1 MAGNM
6 KHVIN
11 MANSIVGVSIL
22 SMPFC
27 FREAGLLLGVVVV
40 LLSAAITKRTCMF
53 LIRSAIMAR
62 RRSYEFL
69 AFHVFGV
76 SGKLFVELCMILF
89 LIGISISF
97 HVVMGD
103 LAPAIV
109 ARAMN
114 LDNSPSLRCTM
125 LVGIGLL
132 VVLPLCLLRKLDS
145 LASMSACSII
155 FYFFLVTV
163 IIWHAFPKLMD
174 GSWYQMAELWRPA
187 GALQVLP
194 ICMLGLSCQSN
205 VFEIYDSVPDPD
217 VPKMRSVVNQA
228 LNLCSA
234 LYISVGFFGYIA
246 FVDQDMSGNLIL
258 NFPASELTEG
268 IKIFF
273 TVSLAISFP
282 LMIFPCRTSI
292 NSLLYRRSNPS
303 SYDLVGNYM
312 PESRFKGI
320 TIAILSI
327 SLVIGILI
335 PNIEFVLGLL
345 GSTMGVLI
353 ALILPSLLF
362 IKVNTKASAE
372 RFLAQFIM
380 LMGLLLLVL
389 GTYLNLAHIHQVQVE
404 QIREA
409 PDLSPDLTKNNIHL
423 PNLPKIEEKV
433 SEVIKEPV
441 HGDSATRREPVAPE
455 PPPDDV
461 KEPPAHSKE
470 TEDKAAVEVVV
481 KEDSKGEVK
490 AKVRAGKEKEETLHP
505 DAIKKEE
512 NEGREENEGVEQKQ
526 AELLEKIEVQHK
538 EQQQILAEQKQIL
551 QELKDQKAKQE
562 QEQKRQEE
570 ESKPAIAVVQPV
582 GGPDVNGLAGMVR
595 DETVGKVALGNLA
608 SGGNV
613 KMLNTE
619 DLNGLGYQNGV
630 PIVQQKQQQQQVS
643 VVPDQPVV
651 PPLQQQV
658 IKTVPGQSVPVPG
671 QGLPLQAVPGPV
683 AQVAPGPIP
692 QAVPGPVHQAVPG
705 PVPQVAPGPVPQ
717 AVPGPVHQ
725 AVPGPGPVA
734 QAVPGPVAQV
744 APDQV
749 PQAVPGQ
756 VPQAVPGPVAQAVPG
771 PVAQVAPDQVP
782 QAVPGQVHQAVPG
795 PVAQVVPGPV
805 AQAVPGQVPQ
815 AIPGQVPQAVP
826 GQVPQ
831 AVPGQV
837 PQAVPGPVPQ
847 AVPGQVPQAVP
858 GPVAQVVQGQAGQ
871 IVLGQANQFVSGQ
884 VAQIAQNQVGQV
896 PPQAGPV
903 IPAQAAPVIPVQPV
917 QALPVHGGPAEAQ
930 ALPLASVQ
938 YLPGAVQGL
947 SGQGNI
953 VASPAEVR
961 VSQQAPLNPLPN
973 YPSAGRQADQGHKAP
988 PSDINHQQY
997 KTLKEHQNQPLEK
1010 ANQPKK
1016 SASQGQQVAG
1026 DIPQQSKDR
1035 RVSPTVEN
1043 KQRDK
1048 KQSNKN
1054 TVVKKKAKHDEERRK
1069 REAGEELIPPED
1081 TNLKIGIGV
1090 NPEKNPDLQNK
1101 DFIEVEFADIEVPKL
1116 ESPKLDLQ
1124 RVESPIVDVP
1134 NSNLLNKDISKAEG
1148 QDVAYDTRHLLW
1160 TGRSRRKKRRND
1172 RGRDDYYWDET

>member
-1 MAGNM
+1 M

-125 LVGIGLL
+125 LIGIGLL

-174 GSWYQMAELWRPA
+174 GSWYQQAELWRPA

-268 IKIFF
+268 IKMFF

-292 NSLLYRRSNPS
+292 NSLLYRRVQIDVYSSMTPESNPS

-320 TIAILSI
+320 TIAILSV

-345 GSTMGVLI
+345 GSTMGALI

-409 PDLSPDLTKNNIHL
+409 PNLSPDLTKNNIHS

-433 SEVIKEPV
+433 PEMIKEPV
-441 HGDSATRREPVAPE
+441 QGDSATRREPVAPE

-470 TEDKAAVEVVV
+470 TEDKAPVPVVV
-481 KEDSKGEVK
+481 KEDSKGEAK
-490 AKVRAGKEKEETLHP
+490 AEVRAGKEKEETLHP

-512 NEGREENEGVEQKQ
+512 KEGREESEGVEQKQ

-570 ESKPAIAVVQPV
+570 ESKPAIV
-582 GGPDVNGLAGMVR
+582 GSPDVNGLAGMVK

-613 KMLNTE
+613 KMLNTG
-619 DLNGLGYQNGV
+619 DLNGHSYQNNV
-630 PIVQQKQQQQQVS
+630 PIVQQQQQQQQQVFLS
-643 VVPDQPVV
+643 KLFLVQLPK
-651 PPLQQQV
+651 LFQV
-658 IKTVPGQSVPVPG
+658 
-671 QGLPLQAVPGPV
+671 
-683 AQVAPGPIP
+683 
-692 QAVPGPVHQAVPG
+692 
-705 PVPQVAPGPVPQ
+705 
-717 AVPGPVHQ
+717 
-725 AVPGPGPVA
+725 
-734 QAVPGPVAQV
+734 
-744 APDQV
+744 
-749 PQAVPGQ
+749 
-756 VPQAVPGPVAQAVPG
+756 
-771 PVAQVAPDQVP
+771 
-782 QAVPGQVHQAVPG
+782 
-795 PVAQVVPGPV
+795 
-805 AQAVPGQVPQ
+805 
-815 AIPGQVPQAVP
+815 
-826 GQVPQ
+826 
-831 AVPGQV
+831 
-837 PQAVPGPVPQ
+837 
-847 AVPGQVPQAVP
+847 
-858 GPVAQVVQGQAGQ
+858 
-871 IVLGQANQFVSGQ
+871 QFPKLFKAKLVKFKFKAKLFKL
-884 VAQIAQNQVGQV
+884 VKFKAKLFKFKAKLFKLVKV
-896 PPQAGPV
+896 KFKAKLV
-903 IPAQAAPVIPVQPV
+903 KFKVKLVKLFKVKFKAKLVKLFKVKFKVKLVKLFKVKFKAKLVKLFKVKFKAKLVKVKFKAKLV
-917 QALPVHGGPAEAQ
+917 KVKLVKFKAKLVKFKAKLVKFKAKLVKFKVKLVKFK
-930 ALPLASVQ
+930 AKLVKVKFKAKLVKFKAKLVKLVKFKAKLVKVKFKAKLVKFKAKLVKVKFKVKLVKLFKVKLVKFKVKLVKLKVKLDKVKLAK
-938 YLPGAVQGL
+938 LAKLFQGL

-953 VASPAEVR
+953 VASPAEVV
-961 VSQQAPLNPLPN
+961 VSQQAPQNPLPN
-973 YPSAGRQADQGHKAP
+973 YPSGGRQADQGHKAP

-997 KTLKEHQNQPLEK
+997 KTHKEDKNQPIKK

-1035 RVSPTVEN
+1035 KVSPTVEN

-1048 KQSNKN
+1048 KQSKKN
-1054 TVVKKKAKHDEERRK
+1054 TAVKKKAKHDEERRK
-1069 REAGEELIPPED
+1069 REAGDEIITPEN
-1081 TNLKIGIGV
+1081 TNLKIDIGV
-1090 NPEKNPDLQNK
+1090 NPEKNSDLQNK

-1116 ESPKLDLQ
+1116 EFPKLDLQ

-1134 NSNLLNKDISKAEG
+1134 NSNLLNKDISKGEG

-1160 TGRSRRKKRRND
+1160 TGRSRRKKKRND

>member
-1 MAGNM
+1 M

-125 LVGIGLL
+125 LIGIGLL

-174 GSWYQMAELWRPA
+174 GSWYQQAELWRPA

-268 IKIFF
+268 IKMFF

-320 TIAILSI
+320 TIAILSV

-345 GSTMGVLI
+345 GSTMGALI

-409 PDLSPDLTKNNIHL
+409 PNLSPDLTKNNIHS

-433 SEVIKEPV
+433 PEMIKEPV
-441 HGDSATRREPVAPE
+441 QGDSATRREPVAPE

-470 TEDKAAVEVVV
+470 TEDKAPVPVVV
-481 KEDSKGEVK
+481 KEDSKGEAK
-490 AKVRAGKEKEETLHP
+490 AEVRAGKEKEETLHP

-512 NEGREENEGVEQKQ
+512 KEGREESEGVEQKQ

-570 ESKPAIAVVQPV
+570 ESKPAIV
-582 GGPDVNGLAGMVR
+582 GSPDVNGLAGMVK

-613 KMLNTE
+613 KMLNTG
-619 DLNGLGYQNGV
+619 DLNGHSYQNNV
-630 PIVQQKQQQQQVS
+630 PIVQQQQQQQQQVFLS
-643 VVPDQPVV
+643 KLFLVQLPK
-651 PPLQQQV
+651 LFQV
-658 IKTVPGQSVPVPG
+658 
-671 QGLPLQAVPGPV
+671 
-683 AQVAPGPIP
+683 
-692 QAVPGPVHQAVPG
+692 
-705 PVPQVAPGPVPQ
+705 
-717 AVPGPVHQ
+717 
-725 AVPGPGPVA
+725 
-734 QAVPGPVAQV
+734 
-744 APDQV
+744 
-749 PQAVPGQ
+749 
-756 VPQAVPGPVAQAVPG
+756 
-771 PVAQVAPDQVP
+771 
-782 QAVPGQVHQAVPG
+782 
-795 PVAQVVPGPV
+795 
-805 AQAVPGQVPQ
+805 
-815 AIPGQVPQAVP
+815 
-826 GQVPQ
+826 
-831 AVPGQV
+831 
-837 PQAVPGPVPQ
+837 
-847 AVPGQVPQAVP
+847 
-858 GPVAQVVQGQAGQ
+858 
-871 IVLGQANQFVSGQ
+871 QFPKLFKAKLVKFKFKAKLFKL
-884 VAQIAQNQVGQV
+884 VKFKAKLFKFKAKLFKLVKV
-896 PPQAGPV
+896 KFKAKLV
-903 IPAQAAPVIPVQPV
+903 KFKVKLVKLFKVKFKAKLVKLFKVKFKVKLVKLFKVKFKAKLVKLFKVKFKAKLVKVKFKAKLV
-917 QALPVHGGPAEAQ
+917 KVKLVKFKAKLVKFKAKLVKFKAKLVKFKVKLVKFK
-930 ALPLASVQ
+930 AKLVKVKFKAKLVKFKAKLVKLVKFKAKLVKVKFKAKLVKFKAKLVKVKFKVKLVKLFKVKLVKFKVKLVKLKVKLDKVKLAK
-938 YLPGAVQGL
+938 LAKLFQGL

-953 VASPAEVR
+953 VASPAEVV
-961 VSQQAPLNPLPN
+961 VSQQAPQNPLPN
-973 YPSAGRQADQGHKAP
+973 YPSGGRQADQGHKAP

-997 KTLKEHQNQPLEK
+997 KTHKEDKNQPIKK

-1035 RVSPTVEN
+1035 KVSPTVEN

-1048 KQSNKN
+1048 KQSKKN
-1054 TVVKKKAKHDEERRK
+1054 TAVKKKAKHDEERRK
-1069 REAGEELIPPED
+1069 REAGDEIITPEN
-1081 TNLKIGIGV
+1081 TNLKIDIGV
-1090 NPEKNPDLQNK
+1090 NPEKNSDLQNK

-1116 ESPKLDLQ
+1116 EFPKLDLQ

-1134 NSNLLNKDISKAEG
+1134 NSNLLNKDISKGEG

-1160 TGRSRRKKRRND
+1160 TGRSRRKKKRND